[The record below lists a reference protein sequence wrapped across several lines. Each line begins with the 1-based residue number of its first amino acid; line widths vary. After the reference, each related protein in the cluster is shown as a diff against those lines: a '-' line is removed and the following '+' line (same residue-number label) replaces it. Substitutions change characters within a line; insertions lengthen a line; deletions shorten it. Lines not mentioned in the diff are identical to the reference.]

1 MAIKIAPIN
10 QKGGV
15 GKSSLVYILADIL
28 RQYGKVLVL
37 DLDQQNNQ
45 KTILGVRS
53 KVNRENTSAG
63 VLMKGYSPL
72 ASITN
77 VCENVDLLP
86 SGGKV
91 IENFNTVF
99 RTQEDN
105 EIILKRKMQ
114 EVEKEY
120 TFILI
125 DSNPTMNLIHA
136 NIACYADY
144 ILLPCD
150 MELMSFSAV
159 RSMVHFFQSFE
170 EKSKH
175 KVANILGVVPLRYD
189 KRRRVDDMVKEDL
202 ESLEENDLLNGGIV
216 FRALRES
223 ANLKTAQAKR
233 KFLTDVF
240 PNGKLTHDCLD
251 LTQEIIKRIQDIKK
265 ETQTNTNIAV
275 TSTNDPRN
283 ELCQPEEI

>member
-1 MAIKIAPIN
+1 MAIKIAPMN

-15 GKSSLVYILADIL
+15 GKSSLVYILADLL
-28 RQYGKVLVL
+28 RRYGKVLVL

-86 SGGKV
+86 SGGKT
-91 IENFNTVF
+91 IESFNTIF
-99 RTQEDN
+99 RTQDDN

-120 TFILI
+120 DFILI
-125 DSNPTMNLIHA
+125 DSNPSMNLIHA

-159 RSMVHFFQSFE
+159 RSMIHFFQSFE

-175 KVANILGVVPLRYD
+175 KVASILGVIPLRYD
-189 KRRRVDDMVKEDL
+189 KRRRVDDMVKDDL
-202 ESLEENDLLNGGIV
+202 ESLEENDLLNGGII
-216 FRALRES
+216 FRTLRES
-223 ANLKTAQAKR
+223 ANLKTAQTKR
-233 KFLTDVF
+233 KFLSDVF

-251 LTQEIIKRIQDIKK
+251 LAQELIQRIQEVRKK
-265 ETQTNTNIAV
+265 NKPNQSQTT
-275 TSTNDPRN
+275 TSDTVYH
-283 ELCQPEEI
+283 EEEFQSKEV